1 MKLGTRVKELAKERG
16 MSVAQVERLADIK
29 PKSISGWDI
38 HKPSADKVDR
48 VIDVLEITHDEFY
61 QKDKKISLSL
71 SNISKNIHDAVMA
84 DLQYSNDVFL
94 TEEEADLVYLY
105 RKASE
110 RDKKLV
116 HDILDEYKEDTD
128 SAVG

>member
-16 MSVAQVERLADIK
+16 MSVAKVERLAGIK
-29 PKSISGWDI
+29 PKSISGWDV
-38 HKPSADKVDR
+38 HEPSADKVNR
-48 VIDVLEITHDEFY
+48 VMEVLEISHDDFY

-71 SNISKNIHDAVMA
+71 SNFSKNIHDAMMA
-84 DLQYSNDVFL
+84 DLQYSDDVFL
-94 TEEEADLVYLY
+94 TEEEADLIYLY
-105 RKASE
+105 RKAAE

-116 HDILDEYKEDTD
+116 RNILDEYKEDTD